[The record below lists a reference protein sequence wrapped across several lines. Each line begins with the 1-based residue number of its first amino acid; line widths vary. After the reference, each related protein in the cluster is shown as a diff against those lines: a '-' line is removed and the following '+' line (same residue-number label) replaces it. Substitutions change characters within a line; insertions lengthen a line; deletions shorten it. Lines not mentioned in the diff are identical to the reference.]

1 MKIIE
6 KIIADMED
14 EICGVK
20 HYAKMAI
27 EIKPD
32 SIASAEMLYDMSKE
46 EEKHFNN
53 LHTIAEKLIA
63 DYRAKN
69 GEPPADML
77 AVYNYEHKKSIDRMA
92 EAKRYQ
98 DMYKA

>member
-6 KIIADMED
+6 KITEFIDD

-20 HYAKMAI
+20 DYAKMAI
-27 EIKPD
+27 DLKDEYPAI
-32 SIASAEMLYDMSKE
+32 SETFYDLSKE
-46 EEKHFNN
+46 EAKHMNVLHEIVVKIIEK
-53 LHTIAEKLIA
+53 
-63 DYRAKN
+63 YRQDN

-77 AVYNYEHKKSIDRMA
+77 AVYQYLHKKHIEKYE

-98 DMYKA
+98 DMYKL